1 MKVLFIGDSPS
12 EQYVKA
18 FYENCKKYNG
28 IIASLFSYGVLRKKS
43 FFTRFEMHFK
53 NGLLIFGL
61 NRRLINECKREQ
73 YDLVFVYYSTIL
85 YGKTIKKIHES
96 GCKVFMYCNDN
107 PFACKYKSY
116 IWRHF
121 KKQIPYYDIIYSYRN
136 SNIDDYLSFGAKKT
150 ELMMPY
156 YIATRNY
163 FVPDE
168 NIDFDVPEVV
178 FIGHNES
185 DGREEYIKKVL
196 EYGICVGLNPS
207 WKRISAGY
215 PNAIILPYNIT
226 VSRYN
231 ETINKAKIAIVF
243 LSKLN
248 EDTYTRRCFE
258 IPATKTLMLAPYTDE
273 LASIYRENY
282 EIVFYRDIDEFL
294 MKIKYY
300 LSHDIERERIGENGY
315 CRLMNN
321 KDEAGDRIETELA
334 DYKALLGDA
343 EVSDRN
349 EKA

>member
-178 FIGHNES
+178 FIGHNER

-207 WKRISAGY
+207 WERISAGY

-258 IPATKTLMLAPYTDE
+258 IPVTKTMMIAQYTDD
-273 LASIYRENY
+273 LSGIFKENE
-282 EIVFYRDIDEFL
+282 EIVFFRNKEDL
-294 MKIKYY
+294 ATKIKYY
-300 LSHDIERERIGENGY
+300 LAHADERERIGKAGYSRVIDNGY
-315 CRLMNN
+315 
-321 KDEAGDRIETELA
+321 EVTDRIDKIMA
-334 DYKALLGDA
+334 DYRELGGYA
-343 EVSDRN
+343 YEGTDRC
-349 EKA
+349 